1 MTNSPLRWGLLSTAR
16 INRSLIPPL
25 RASKRNVLTSV
36 ASRSQ
41 ASAAAYAA
49 EWKIQRAFG
58 SYEAMLADPDID
70 VIYNSLPNHLHAEW
84 TIKAMQAGKNVL
96 CEKPMGLTTAEV
108 DAISAAAKETG
119 KVVAEAFMYR
129 HHPQTLKARELVKSG
144 QIGNLQAIRG
154 AFTFKMSTDVNI
166 RLVPEMGGGSIWDV
180 GCYPISY
187 ARFIA
192 GAEPVEVFG
201 QQVTGVTGIDDS
213 FFGQMRFPGEVFAQF
228 DCGFRTPF
236 RTHMEIIG
244 TDGTLTIPAPFK
256 PSLNEK
262 ISLYT
267 SDKTEKISVPRTEL
281 YIGEVEDMA
290 DCILLGKSPRMSL
303 EDSRANTATI
313 VALLESAR
321 LGQPVCL

>member
-154 AFTFKMSTDVNI
+154 AFTFK
-166 RLVPEMGGGSIWDV
+166 
-180 GCYPISY
+180 
-187 ARFIA
+187 
-192 GAEPVEVFG
+192 
-201 QQVTGVTGIDDS
+201 
-213 FFGQMRFPGEVFAQF
+213 
-228 DCGFRTPF
+228 
-236 RTHMEIIG
+236 
-244 TDGTLTIPAPFK
+244 
-256 PSLNEK
+256 
-262 ISLYT
+262 
-267 SDKTEKISVPRTEL
+267 
-281 YIGEVEDMA
+281 
-290 DCILLGKSPRMSL
+290 
-303 EDSRANTATI
+303 
-313 VALLESAR
+313 
-321 LGQPVCL
+321 